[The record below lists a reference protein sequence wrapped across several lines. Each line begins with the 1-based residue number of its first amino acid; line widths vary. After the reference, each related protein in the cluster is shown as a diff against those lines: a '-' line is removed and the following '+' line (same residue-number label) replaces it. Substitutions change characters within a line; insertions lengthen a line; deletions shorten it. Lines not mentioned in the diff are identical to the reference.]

1 MRMFQ
6 GVMKPLARLMIVYM
20 LGLGIQLPAAQAA
33 MVSTQAAVSAQ
44 QLEDQRDRIR
54 ALFQRDDVRQALI
67 QQGVDPAQAQQRVD
81 QLTDAEVQQIA
92 GKIDELP
99 AGAGALEVVLIVVL
113 VLVITELLGYTD
125 IVNFDQN

>member
-92 GKIDELP
+92 
-99 AGAGALEVVLIVVL
+99 
-113 VLVITELLGYTD
+113 
-125 IVNFDQN
+125 